1 MVKKDTPAT
10 IPESTKPLPGFK
22 RVLPLLLT
30 IGGVIGLVAAFIISY
45 DKMRLLEDS
54 SFEPGCNLN
63 PIISCG
69 NIMASAQGSV
79 FGFPNP
85 WIGLVSFGILI
96 TVGMAI
102 FAGGNFKRWFWIGL
116 QIGTILGLAFVHW
129 LFFQSVYRIGSLCP
143 YCMVV
148 WSVTIP
154 IFWYTLLYNI
164 EAGNIRLP
172 AKLAPAGD
180 FIRRHHLDILILWY
194 LVIFILIMQHFWYFF
209 GPSLGF

>member
-1 MVKKDTPAT
+1 MAIKQQLKYPSFERL
-10 IPESTKPLPGFK
+10 IP
-22 RVLPLLLT
+22 RLLV
-30 IGGVIGLVAAFIISY
+30 GGGIIGLIAAFVISY
-45 DKMRLLEDS
+45 DKMRLAEDG
-54 SFEPGCNLN
+54 SFDPGCNLN

-69 NIMASAQGSV
+69 NIMASEQGSV

-85 WIGLVSFGILI
+85 WIGMIAFGVLI
-96 TVGMAI
+96 TIGMGI
-102 FAGGNFKRWFWIGL
+102 FAGAKFKRWFWIGL
-116 QIGTILGLAFVHW
+116 QIGTIFGIAFVHW

-154 IFWYTLLYNI
+154 IFWYVLLYNL
-164 EAGNIRLP
+164 ETKNIRLP

-180 FIRRHHLDILILWY
+180 FVRRHHLDILILWF
-194 LVIFILIMQHFWYFF
+194 LIIFVLIMQHFWYFF